1 LSEAIWRS
9 LAEKALGGTPLE
21 TLSSLTPEG
30 LRIEPLY
37 AGSTADTPPALRKKA
52 GAWGVSQRLDHPQPD
67 EANRLALLDLEG
79 GANGLTL
86 VFAGETAHG
95 FGLPLDA
102 AALATALQGIELDF
116 ISLRLDAGA
125 SAPEAARLLA
135 GLTKA
140 RRLTSAAL
148 SADLG
153 LDPIGSL
160 ARTGIPAQDDV
171 AARALREFIQTNQ
184 AAGLAGCTFL
194 ADGRPYHDA
203 GAGEAQELAAVLATA
218 LAYLRRL
225 EQAGFDLAE
234 AARHIAFLLVADA
247 GTFLTLA
254 KFRALRRLWARVE
267 DVCGLT
273 PQPLRLHGET
283 SWRMMTRRAPWV
295 NVMRTTAAIFAA
307 GTGGADVITALPFT
321 AALGLPED
329 RARRLAR
336 NTQLVLLD
344 ESHLA
349 KVEDPAAGSGG
360 LEALTNQLCL
370 RAWELFQEIES
381 EGGAEASLLAGR
393 LQARI
398 ATVAQQRAQ
407 SHAAI
412 ESAITG
418 TSAFPDLDERS
429 PALAAVEPWPGAARA
444 RLALPDTRDAAP
456 FEALRDRAD
465 AMTDATGQ
473 RPAVYLAT
481 FGSPAGH
488 GPRAT
493 YAANFFAA
501 GGIAAVLGEIADY
514 PGTMPFVCICG
525 PDSLDEE
532 MPGEAIVSKLRAA
545 GAGRVLLAGRPR
557 QGDGAGQAGLDGF
570 IYQGAPALRLLGES
584 LDFLEGARSKA
595 RP

>member
-1 LSEAIWRS
+1 MSESIWRS
-9 LAEKALGGTPLE
+9 LAEKALGGAPLE
-21 TLSSLTPEG
+21 ALSSRTLEG

-37 AGSTADTPPALRKKA
+37 ARSTADMPPALRQKA
-52 GAWGVSQRLDHPQPD
+52 GAWGVSQRVDHPQPD
-67 EANRLALLDLEG
+67 EANRLARLDLEG
-79 GANGLTL
+79 GANGLTV
-86 VFAGETAHG
+86 VFAGETARG

-102 AALATALQGIELDF
+102 AALATALQGIELDY

-125 SAPEAARLLA
+125 SAPGAARLLA
-135 GLTKA
+135 GLTTA

-160 ARTGIPAQDDV
+160 ARTGLPAPEDLT
-171 AARALREFIQTNQ
+171 ARALREFIEATR
-184 AAGLAGCTFL
+184 AAGLAGRTFL

-225 EQAGFDLAE
+225 EQAGFGLAE
-234 AARHIAFLLVADA
+234 AARQIAFLLAADA

-267 DVCGLT
+267 DVCGLP

-295 NVMRTTAAIFAA
+295 NVMRATAAIFAA

-321 AALGLPED
+321 SALGLPED

-360 LEALTNQLCL
+360 LEALTDQLCL
-370 RAWELFQEIES
+370 RAWDLFQEIER
-381 EGGAEASLLAGR
+381 EGGVGASLLAGS

-398 ATVAQQRAQ
+398 ATVARRRAQ

-418 TSAFPDLDERS
+418 TSAFPDLDER
-429 PALAAVEPWPGAARA
+429 PLALAAAEPWPGAARA
-444 RLALPDTRDAAP
+444 PLALPDTRDAAP

-465 AMTDATGQ
+465 ATTDATGQ
-473 RPAVYLAT
+473 RPAIYLAT
-481 FGSPAGH
+481 LGSPAGH

-501 GGIAAVLGEIADY
+501 GGIATVAGDIADY
-514 PGTMPFVCICG
+514 TGTLPFVCICG
-525 PDSLDEE
+525 PDALYEE
-532 MPGEAIVSKLRAA
+532 MLGEAIVSGLRAA
-545 GAGRVLLAGRPR
+545 GARRVLLVGSPGV
-557 QGDGAGQAGLDGF
+557 GDGGSQAGLDGF

-584 LDFLEGARSKA
+584 LDFLE
-595 RP
+595 RPALT